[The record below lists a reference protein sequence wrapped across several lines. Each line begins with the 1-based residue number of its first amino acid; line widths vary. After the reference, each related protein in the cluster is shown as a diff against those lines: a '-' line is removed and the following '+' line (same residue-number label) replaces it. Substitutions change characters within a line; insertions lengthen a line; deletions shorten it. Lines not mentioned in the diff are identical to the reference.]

1 MNSRTLFRC
10 TIHSLDHVFI
20 TIIDLFIGL
29 TPPPSLLYKDVAWPM
44 VSTNPFT
51 NLANAMPPQIAHQ
64 QQSASTVLHTPVQSI
79 PTLADRLE
87 TYRQLT
93 ATRVSTS
100 TGAIA
105 VNTGVNSGS
114 QSIIAGLMST
124 AAAANTIVSQSPL
137 GIYTTSLVEHTQEL
151 RNWLKQAKTEHEML
165 SGVTGQ
171 HPASANKNI
180 FD

>member
-1 MNSRTLFRC
+1 M
-10 TIHSLDHVFI
+10 
-20 TIIDLFIGL
+20 
-29 TPPPSLLYKDVAWPM
+29 LYKDMGWPV

-64 QQSASTVLHTPVQSI
+64 QQSTASAILHTPAQPI

-93 ATRVSTS
+93 AARASAATAPSVNA
-100 TGAIA
+100 GAS
-105 VNTGVNSGS
+105 SGP

-124 AAAANTIVSQSPL
+124 AAAANTMVSQSPL

-151 RNWLKQAKTEHEML
+151 RNWLKQAKAEHELL
-165 SGVTGQ
+165 SGVAAQQQAGV
-171 HPASANKNI
+171 SKNI